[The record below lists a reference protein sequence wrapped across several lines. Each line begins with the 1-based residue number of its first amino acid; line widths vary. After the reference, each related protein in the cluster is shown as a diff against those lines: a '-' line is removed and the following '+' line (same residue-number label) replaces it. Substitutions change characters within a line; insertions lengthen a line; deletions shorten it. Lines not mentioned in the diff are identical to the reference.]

1 MIHILRMFT
10 GFTALSVQSTP
21 GRLPNAVSSLPYKL
35 TITSSESLGDCLFC
49 HASYFLNRHGQLL
62 QGSFQNRTGAT
73 DIQSHKP
80 FSRLTEHC
88 AVIQCQTGFFHKK
101 TLPVPLAAGLMRDN
115 PRKSGKR
122 PGDVSYRYPGYAPSD
137 NSP

>member
-80 FSRLTEHC
+80 SPGLPNIVPSFNAKRAFSTKNFTSSSCGR
-88 AVIQCQTGFFHKK
+88 
-101 TLPVPLAAGLMRDN
+101 LMRDN

-137 NSP
+137 SSP